1 MSHNRQL
8 TRSQNAAIEHI
19 NNCARSQKKEAQAT
33 LKEIFQ
39 LSNIPWNTFEEA
51 VDKLRSHARVAM
63 HFHPDRPVVDMKS
76 VAQSLLEQ
84 GIYKSQFETFIS
96 NGSVSAYVGGARD
109 LWEEKLFGG
118 AYQIEGVTNF
128 ERPKYGALHLLLHP
142 DGPSPRFGSCYF
154 LLKPNASHR
163 CTFTYGGSQDAPK
176 EKGTYEELD
185 DILSALFTDAFFRD
199 YAIGEKDLTP
209 KKLIDQLL
217 YNLERPLE
225 DPSKLAP
232 HRNLN
237 HFIETQVH
245 GDIVLEDDVEILV
258 ADPSFKG
265 TEIGNHLE
273 QICIKYS
280 IKLFWHMGFAMRA
293 EEVPSD
299 FRGPT
304 MPSLAKRIARNGNID
319 ASLIGNAVNDLKLNP
334 DLWSD
339 RGNYEEVLQE
349 LKYMWHVLVR
359 YGKSMD
365 SIFSNSIS
373 DNKNL

>member
-1 MSHNRQL
+1 MSNNRQL
-8 TRSQNAAIEHI
+8 TRSQHAAIEYI
-19 NNCARSQKKEAQAT
+19 SNYARSQKREAQAS

-51 VDKLRSHARVAM
+51 VRKIKSHARVAL

-76 VAQSLLEQ
+76 VAQSLFEQ
-84 GIYKSQFETFIS
+84 GIYKSQFETLIS
-96 NGSVSAYVGGARD
+96 NGSVSAYSGGPRD

-118 AYQIEGVTNF
+118 AYQLEGAANS
-128 ERPKYGALHLLLHP
+128 ERPKYGALHLLFHP

-163 CTFTYGGSQDAPK
+163 CTFTYGGSQDDPK

-209 KKLIDQLL
+209 QKLIEQL
-217 YNLERPLE
+217 YNLERPLK
-225 DPSKLAP
+225 DPSKLVP
-232 HRNLN
+232 YRNLN

-245 GDIVLEDDVEILV
+245 GEIRLEDDVEVLV

-265 TEIGNHLE
+265 TDIGNYLE

-280 IKLFWHMGFAMRA
+280 IELFWHMGFVMRS
-293 EEVPSD
+293 EDVPPD

-319 ASLIGNAVNDLKLNP
+319 ASVIGNAVNDLKRNP

-359 YGKSMD
+359 YGKSID
-365 SIFSNSIS
+365 DWSN
-373 DNKNL
+373 

>member
-1 MSHNRQL
+1 MSNHRQL

-19 NNCARSQKKEAQAT
+19 NNCARSQKKEVQAS

-39 LSNIPWNTFEEA
+39 LSNIHWDIYEEA

-63 HFHPDRPVVDMKS
+63 HFHPDRPVVDMKI
-76 VAQSLLEQ
+76 VAQSLFEQ
-84 GIYKSQFETFIS
+84 GIYKSQFETLIS
-96 NGSVSAYVGGARD
+96 NGSVSAYSGGARD

-118 AYQIEGVTNF
+118 AYQLEGTTKF
-128 ERPKYGALHLLLHP
+128 ERPKYGALDLLLHP

-163 CTFTYGGSQDAPK
+163 CTFTYGGSQDDPK

-209 KKLIDQLL
+209 KKLIEKLL

-245 GDIVLEDDVEILV
+245 GDIYLEDDVEILV

-265 TEIGNHLE
+265 TEIGKYLE

-280 IKLFWHMGFAMRA
+280 IDLFWHMGFAMRA

-304 MPSLAKRIARNGNID
+304 MPSLAKRIASNGNID
-319 ASLIGNAVNDLKLNP
+319 ASVIGNAVNDLKRNP